1 MKNSSNIRTLAQ
13 LDLLCIIALFASVN
27 IYGIQ
32 LLFGSLILIIT
43 TILCVLIIVSTNND
57 KKDPVPT
64 N

>member
-13 LDLLCIIALFASVN
+13 VDLLCIVALFASVN

-32 LLFGSLILIIT
+32 LLFGRLILIIT
-43 TILCVLIIVSTNND
+43 IILCVLIIVSTNDD

>member
-13 LDLLCIIALFASVN
+13 VDLLCIIALFASVN
-27 IYGIQ
+27 IYEIQ

-43 TILCVLIIVSTNND
+43 IILCVLIIVSTNND

>member
-13 LDLLCIIALFASVN
+13 VDLLCIVALFASVN

>member
-13 LDLLCIIALFASVN
+13 IDLLCIVALFASVN
-27 IYGIQ
+27 FYGIQ

-43 TILCVLIIVSTNND
+43 IILCVLIIVNTNDD

>member
-13 LDLLCIIALFASVN
+13 VDLLCIVALFASVN

-43 TILCVLIIVSTNND
+43 TILCVLIIVSTNHD
-57 KKDPVPT
+57 KKDPVT
-64 N
+64 TA

>member
-13 LDLLCIIALFASVN
+13 VDLLCIVALFASVN

-43 TILCVLIIVSTNND
+43 TILCVLIIVSTNDD

>member
-13 LDLLCIIALFASVN
+13 VDLLCIVALFASVN

-32 LLFGSLILIIT
+32 LLFGRLILIIT
-43 TILCVLIIVSTNND
+43 TILCVLIIVSTNDD

>member
-13 LDLLCIIALFASVN
+13 VDLLCIVALFASVN

-43 TILCVLIIVSTNND
+43 TILCVLIIVSTNHD
-57 KKDPVPT
+57 KKDSVPT
-64 N
+64 D

>member
-13 LDLLCIIALFASVN
+13 IDLLCIVALFASVN

-43 TILCVLIIVSTNND
+43 IILCVLIIVNTNDD

>member
-1 MKNSSNIRTLAQ
+1 MKNISNIRTLAQ
-13 LDLLCIIALFASVN
+13 VDLLCIVALFASVN

-32 LLFGSLILIIT
+32 LLFGSLIVIIT
-43 TILCVLIIVSTNND
+43 TILCVLIIVNTNGD